1 MMCPCRSL
9 SITNALLVGDDN
21 NWWGYAWWGEGQSLC
36 KISVVSAQFCCE
48 PKTTLKKNEVHFWKV
63 KLALFL
69 GFPGGS
75 DSKESAS
82 SVKDPDSIPG
92 LGWSPGKGN
101 GNWLQYSCL
110 ENPMDGG
117 AWQVT
122 VHGVAESWT
131 WLSDFTCCLYFWF
144 LSAFPSLFET

>member
-1 MMCPCRSL
+1 MR
-9 SITNALLVGDDN
+9 
-21 NWWGYAWWGEGQSLC
+21 LC
-36 KISVVSAQFCCE
+36 ISVVSAQFCCE

-92 LGWSPGKGN
+92 LGRSPGKGN

-122 VHGVAESWT
+122 VQRVGHDWVTLPVAFIFGFFQ
-131 WLSDFTCCLYFWF
+131 LFH
-144 LSAFPSLFET
+144 PSLRLRAALMNLLPHSGKLFTNFAFNAAVRHSKLLAKLAR